1 MKTFATIHANDEI
14 NGDIIEIGYAP
25 FTDEE
30 GTEGF
35 RLTASNGDEIHQTH
49 KAQTPEEC
57 EADIYLLWHTWTTYE
72 EV

>member
-1 MKTFATIHANDEI
+1 MKTFATIKANDEA
-14 NGDIIEIGYAP
+14 NGEIIELGYVP

-35 RLTASNGDEIHQTH
+35 RLEASNGDEIHQTWR
-49 KAQTPEEC
+49 AQTAEQCEE
-57 EADIYLLWHTWTTYE
+57 DIAALWSRWETYE